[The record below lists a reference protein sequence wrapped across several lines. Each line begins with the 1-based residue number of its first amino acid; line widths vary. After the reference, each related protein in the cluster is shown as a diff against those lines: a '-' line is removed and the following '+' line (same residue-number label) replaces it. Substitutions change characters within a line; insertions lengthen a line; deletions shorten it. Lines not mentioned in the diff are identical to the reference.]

1 MVVNTVRPTKKNPV
15 YINTGTASMY
25 RSCIRGL
32 SCSKCGRRRCKEAME
47 NSKSREKSSRKGTL
61 LDAFRKAV
69 NALDELDL
77 VPRTKK
83 PRVCRHRPAALTI
96 YVRKRTEKVYNA
108 VRLNQKTIEE
118 LKGSLGE
125 KYNFSASSVTSF
137 KLCAD
142 GCQRQ
147 SQRWGLICR
156 NCICLCR
163 SFVRCS
169 RRVLQLVPNYV

>member
-1 MVVNTVRPTKKNPV
+1 MVLNTVRPSKKNNT
-15 YINTGTASMY
+15 YILNNTMSIY
-25 RSCIRGL
+25 PSCLRGL
-32 SCSKCGRRRCKEAME
+32 SCTKCGRRRSKESMDS
-47 NSKSREKSSRKGTL
+47 SKSRGKSSKKGTL

-83 PRVCRHRPAALTI
+83 ARVCRHRPAALTI

-108 VRLNQKTIEE
+108 VRLNQKTVEE
-118 LKGSLGE
+118 LKLSLGD

-137 KLCAD
+137 KMSSD

-147 SQRWGLICR
+147 SQR
-156 NCICLCR
+156 
-163 SFVRCS
+163 
-169 RRVLQLVPNYV
+169 

>member
-1 MVVNTVRPTKKNPV
+1 MVLNTVRPSKKNNGYVNTMSV
-15 YINTGTASMY
+15 YS
-25 RSCIRGL
+25 SCLREL
-32 SCSKCGRRRCKEAME
+32 SCPKCVLRRSKEVME
-47 NSKSREKSSRKGTL
+47 NSKCRAKNSKKVTL

-108 VRLNQKTIEE
+108 VRLNQKTVEE
-118 LKGSLGE
+118 LKISLGD

-137 KLCAD
+137 KLCSD

-147 SQRWGLICR
+147 SQR
-156 NCICLCR
+156 
-163 SFVRCS
+163 
-169 RRVLQLVPNYV
+169 